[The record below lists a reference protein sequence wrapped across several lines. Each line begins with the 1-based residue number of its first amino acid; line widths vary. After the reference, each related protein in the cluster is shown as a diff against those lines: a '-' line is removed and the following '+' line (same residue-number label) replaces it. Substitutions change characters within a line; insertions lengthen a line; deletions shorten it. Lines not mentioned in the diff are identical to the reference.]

1 MDSTHRREQRAD
13 FYEGIPDFW
22 HDLFGM
28 EYALFDIKKEPMAMI
43 EAVRDASE
51 KAYHVFVKTAG
62 LLREL
67 GDESLLELGFPEESL
82 PYIRTKSIPQECI
95 VGRFD
100 FVAGEDGRLKLL
112 EFNSDTP
119 TFIKELYHVNGRVCD
134 HFSLDDP
141 NAGLEERLGLEL
153 RRALLAS
160 WRSLGRD
167 GSPKIVFSSH
177 SDHEEDYLTT
187 RYLQSLADVPSEF
200 VSLDQL
206 QVRTGREAGLYTP
219 SGERI
224 DVLYRP
230 TYPIEHLVEDVDP
243 DTGEKSGLDLI
254 KLVLDGKLAV
264 LNPPSAFLMQSKGV
278 QALIWGLHESG
289 SDFFTEEEHEWI
301 SAFFLPTYLDPD
313 VFESSGATYVQK
325 PAFGREGDTVKII
338 EASGRVVLQD
348 PKETYKETL
357 PVYQEYIELPRHDIR
372 TDSGVVEASL
382 MVGSFVINGTAG
394 AVGFRAGNA
403 ITDNESYFLP
413 IGIGEDKKESN
424 PCKS

>member
-1 MDSTHRREQRAD
+1 MDTFHREQRIG
-13 FYEGIPDFW
+13 FYEGISDFW

-28 EYALFDIKKEPMAMI
+28 EYALLDVKKESPD
-43 EAVRDASE
+43 AVDAIRDASQ
-51 KAYHVFVKTAG
+51 KVYKVYRKTVD

-67 GDESLLELGFPEESL
+67 SDESLLELGFPEESL
-82 PYIRTKSIPQECI
+82 SYIRFKSIPQECI

-100 FVAGEDGRLKLL
+100 FVVLDDGQVKLL

-119 TFIKELYHVNGRVCD
+119 TFIKELFHVNGKVCD
-134 HFSLDDP
+134 YYSCDDP
-141 NAGLEERLGLEL
+141 NAGLEEQLGLEV

-160 WRSLGRD
+160 WQTLERD

-206 QVRTGREAGLYTP
+206 QIRSGREAGVYTP

-230 TYPIEHLVEDVDP
+230 TYPVEHLVDDVDP
-243 DTGEKSGLDLI
+243 ETGDKVGLDLI
-254 KLVLDGKLAV
+254 KLVLDRKLAV

-289 SDFFTEEEHEWI
+289 SEFYTEEEHEWI
-301 SAFFLPTYLDPD
+301 SSFFLPTYLDPD
-313 VFESSGATYVQK
+313 AFEESGVTYVQK

-338 EASGRVVLQD
+338 EASGKVVLQD
-348 PKETYKETL
+348 RKETYKESL
-357 PVYQEYIELPRHDIR
+357 PVYQKYIELPRYGIR
-372 TDSGVVEASL
+372 TDEGVVQASL
-382 MVGSFVINGTAG
+382 MAGSFVINGLAG
-394 AVGFRAGNA
+394 AVGYRAGNA

-413 IGIGEDKKESN
+413 IGFGED
-424 PCKS
+424 

>member
-1 MDSTHRREQRAD
+1 MHTFHREQRIC
-13 FYEGIPDFW
+13 FYKGISDFW

-28 EYALFDIKKEPMAMI
+28 EYALLDIKKESPEVAAGI
-43 EAVRDASE
+43 RDASQ
-51 KAYHVFVKTAG
+51 KVYNVYRKTAD

-67 GDESLLELGFPEESL
+67 SDDSLLELGFPEESL
-82 PYIRTKSIPQECI
+82 SYIRFKSIPQECI

-100 FVAGEDGRLKLL
+100 FVVLDDGQVKLL

-119 TFIKELYHVNGRVCD
+119 TFIKELFHVNGKVCD
-134 HFSLDDP
+134 YFSYADP
-141 NAGLEERLGLEL
+141 NAGLEEQLGLEL

-160 WRSLGRD
+160 WQTLERD
-167 GSPKIVFSSH
+167 GSPKIVFASH

-206 QVRTGREAGLYTP
+206 QIRSGREAGVYTP

-230 TYPIEHLVEDVDP
+230 TYPVEHLVDDVDP
-243 DTGEKSGLDLI
+243 ETGDKVGLDLI
-254 KLVLDGKLAV
+254 KLVLDRKLAV

-289 SDFFTEEEHEWI
+289 SEFYTEEEHEWI
-301 SAFFLPTYLDPD
+301 SSFFLRTYLDPD
-313 VFESSGATYVQK
+313 AFEESGVTYVQK

-338 EASGRVVLQD
+338 EASGEVVLQD
-348 PKETYKETL
+348 PKETYKESL
-357 PVYQEYIELPRHDIR
+357 PVYQKYIELPRYGIR
-372 TDSGVVEASL
+372 TDEGVVQASL
-382 MVGSFVINGTAG
+382 MAGSFVINGLAG
-394 AVGFRAGNA
+394 AVGYRAGNA

-413 IGIGEDKKESN
+413 IGFGED
-424 PCKS
+424 